1 MDYEGPFVFKNDFSA
16 LLDEKPEEVWPEGDA
31 LLRSEAVSGQCRVIC
46 FSPRHDLSPPEME
59 QEAISKVVDDWAEQT
74 RELCEKYRWVQ
85 VFENKGSA
93 MGCSNPHPHGQI
105 WASDFLPN
113 VPFKE
118 DKNLRAYFDRTGN
131 NMLLDYVERELA
143 VNERIVCENDD
154 WVTVVPYWAP
164 RPFETLLLPKFAV
177 KRLPELT
184 ESQRGSLADILK
196 RRLTGCDNL
205 FEIFFPY
212 SMVQRGEISRNR
224 VFRYT
229 IDIRGANSDMAQ

>member
-1 MDYEGPFVFKNDFSA
+1 
-16 LLDEKPEEVWPEGDA
+16 
-31 LLRSEAVSGQCRVIC
+31 
-46 FSPRHDLSPPEME
+46 ME